1 MKSVKPAKAWGVS
14 LMVVGICA
22 LIISITTIAGIEVPD
37 TIKRIIGIID
47 LIAVPVLAYTSVKMF
62 MNMEKK

>member
-1 MKSVKPAKAWGVS
+1 MKSVKPTKAWSVS